1 MTSIFVA
8 KLDFGVSKEQLTQLF
23 EEYGRVTKV
32 NIPTDKETGK
42 PRGFAFV
49 EMPDADEANN
59 AISALDG
66 FEINRRRLAVKI
78 AENRNDNKKPQN
90 RSSFNSNQR
99 RESNYSAKTN
109 NENEEKAGQLPP
121 SDLNKPEN
129 RKKSSKSKK
138 RNFDTDSDRAKK
150 TKMPAHKKSGKNFR
164 YFEEDEPLENDLF
177 SFDNDE
183 DDLLD

>member
-78 AENRNDNKKPQN
+78 AENRNDNNKPQT

-99 RESNYSAKTN
+99 RESNYSATTN
-109 NENEEKAGQLPP
+109 NENEEKAGQLTP
-121 SDLNKPEN
+121 SDFDKPEN

-138 RNFDTDSDRAKK
+138 RGFDTDSDRAKK
-150 TKMPAHKKSGKNFR
+150 TKMPAYKKSGKNFR

-177 SFDNDE
+177 SFDEDE

>member
-1 MTSIFVA
+1 MTRSDYFVA

-78 AENRNDNKKPQN
+78 AENRNDNKKPKIDPHLIQIKDAN
-90 RSSFNSNQR
+90 PII
-99 RESNYSAKTN
+99 
-109 NENEEKAGQLPP
+109 QL
-121 SDLNKPEN
+121 KRIIKM
-129 RKKSSKSKK
+129 RKKLGNFHRQTIINLKTEKSHQRVKEK
-138 RNFDTDSDRAKK
+138 
-150 TKMPAHKKSGKNFR
+150 
-164 YFEEDEPLENDLF
+164 L
-177 SFDNDE
+177 
-183 DDLLD
+183 

>member
-8 KLDFGVSKEQLTQLF
+8 KLDFGVSKEQLTELF
-23 EEYGRVTKV
+23 EEYGKVTKV
-32 NIPTDKETGK
+32 NIPTDKDTGK

-49 EMPDADEANN
+49 EMSDADEANN

-66 FEINRRRLAVKI
+66 YEINRRRLAVKI
-78 AENRNDNKKPQN
+78 AENRNDQKRPQN
-90 RSSFNSNQR
+90 RSFGSNQR
-99 RESNYSAKTN
+99 RESNYSAPAKDT
-109 NENEEKAGQLPP
+109 EAASSQTGPP
-121 SDLNKPEN
+121 EFNKSEN

-138 RNFDTDSDRAKK
+138 RAFDSDNDRAKK
-150 TKMPAHKKSGKNFR
+150 TKMAAHKKSGKNFR

-183 DDLLD
+183 DDSID

>member
-109 NENEEKAGQLPP
+109 NENEEKAGQFPP
-121 SDLNKPEN
+121 SDYNKPEN
-129 RKKSSKSKK
+129 RKKSSKSKRETLIQILIEQK
-138 RNFDTDSDRAKK
+138 RPKCLLTKK
-150 TKMPAHKKSGKNFR
+150 VEKTSGISRKMNLLKMT
-164 YFEEDEPLENDLF
+164 YFHLTMTRTIC
-177 SFDNDE
+177 
-183 DDLLD
+183 

>member
-99 RESNYSAKTN
+99 LS
-109 NENEEKAGQLPP
+109 LI
-121 SDLNKPEN
+121 
-129 RKKSSKSKK
+129 
-138 RNFDTDSDRAKK
+138 
-150 TKMPAHKKSGKNFR
+150 HI
-164 YFEEDEPLENDLF
+164 
-177 SFDNDE
+177 
-183 DDLLD
+183 

>member
-1 MTSIFVA
+1 MKPITPY
-8 KLDFGVSKEQLTQLF
+8 QL
-23 EEYGRVTKV
+23 
-32 NIPTDKETGK
+32 
-42 PRGFAFV
+42 
-49 EMPDADEANN
+49 
-59 AISALDG
+59 LDG

-109 NENEEKAGQLPP
+109 NENEEKAGQFPP
-121 SDLNKPEN
+121 SDYNKPEN

-150 TKMPAHKKSGKNFR
+150 TKMPAHKKVEKTSGISRKMNLLKMT
-164 YFEEDEPLENDLF
+164 YFHLTMTRTIC
-177 SFDNDE
+177 
-183 DDLLD
+183 